1 GVGADLRWA
10 SESLVG
16 VETTVLDAFDAVLAL
31 ALRPEADRRDVPA
44 WLRALAA
51 LVLPSLR
58 ELERPGATAAD
69 ALRVAERLA
78 VLFPEAE
85 PADDGVLPD
94 LVTILLDA
102 EAGDGPP
109 GRA

>member
-1 GVGADLRWA
+1 
-10 SESLVG
+10 
-16 VETTVLDAFDAVLAL
+16 DAVVAV
-31 ALRPEADRRDVPA
+31 AVREVADRRELTG
-44 WLRALAA
+44 WLHAVAR

-58 ELERPGATAAD
+58 ELEHAGATAAD

-78 VLFPEAE
+78 VLFPDVER
-85 PADDGVLPD
+85 ADDGLGVLPD

-109 GRA
+109 GAAEGAEHTAGAAPPDDDTLPAE